1 MGTLSVRG
9 NRWVVPMTV
18 VCLVLGGMLG
28 IQVHSQQLRGAS
40 QVGRQTSAVVDMLTR
55 SAAQVE
61 QQQEEIERLR
71 GLVAEYEKE
80 AAGEKGV
87 ARIMQEELHTSRIA
101 LGTVAVKGPGVEME
115 LSDSTMRAGG
125 EFGAQDLY
133 VIHDFDLLQIANEMW
148 SAGAE
153 AVSINGQRLLTGSAI
168 ACSARL
174 IAINN
179 ITIASPYV
187 FKAIGDKDKLMSALN
202 IRDGV
207 LDRLRV
213 LQFPVKL
220 TPKDEVV
227 IPPISVAPKYE
238 HARPLEKEAGR

>member
-1 MGTLSVRG
+1 
-9 NRWVVPMTV
+9 MTV

>member
-1 MGTLSVRG
+1 MGTLSARG
-9 NRWVVPMTV
+9 NQWVVPMTV

-40 QVGRQTSAVVDMLTR
+40 QVGRQTSALVDMLTR

-227 IPPISVAPKYE
+227 IPPIAVAPKYE

>member
-1 MGTLSVRG
+1 MGTLSARG
-9 NRWVVPMTV
+9 KRWVAPMTV

-40 QVGRQTSAVVDMLTR
+40 QVGRQTSALVGMLTR
-55 SAAQVE
+55 NEAQVE
-61 QQQEEIERLR
+61 QQKEEIELLR
-71 GLVAEYEKE
+71 GRLAEYETE
-80 AAGEKGV
+80 AASEKGLT
-87 ARIMQEELHTSRIA
+87 RIMQEELHTSRIA
-101 LGTVAVKGPGVEME
+101 LGTVAVKGPGVELE

-125 EFGAQDLY
+125 DFGAQDVY
-133 VIHDFDLLQIANEMW
+133 VIHDFDLLQIANELW
-148 SAGAE
+148 CAGAE

-174 IAINN
+174 IEINK
-179 ITIASPYV
+179 ITVASPYV

-227 IPPISVAPKYE
+227 IPPISVPPKYE
-238 HARPLEKEAGR
+238 HAQPVEKEAKR

>member
-1 MGTLSVRG
+1 
-9 NRWVVPMTV
+9 MTV

-80 AAGEKGV
+80 AASEKGV

-148 SAGAE
+148 SAEAE